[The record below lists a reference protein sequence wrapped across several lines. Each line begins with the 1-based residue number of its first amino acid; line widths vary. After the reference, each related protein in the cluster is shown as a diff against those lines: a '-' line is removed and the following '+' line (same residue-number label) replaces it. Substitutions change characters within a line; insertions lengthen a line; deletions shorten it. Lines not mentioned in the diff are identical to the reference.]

1 METDTSIAVTN
12 SSPLNI
18 SQGRFYNNQKK
29 ISKTKTLFYLYHLK
43 KKKMFLLFL
52 FAALLCI
59 VTIELVVK
67 QPNMGF

>member
-18 SQGRFYNNQKK
+18 SQGRFYINQKK

-43 KKKMFLLFL
+43 KINVF

-59 VTIELVVK
+59 VTIELVIK